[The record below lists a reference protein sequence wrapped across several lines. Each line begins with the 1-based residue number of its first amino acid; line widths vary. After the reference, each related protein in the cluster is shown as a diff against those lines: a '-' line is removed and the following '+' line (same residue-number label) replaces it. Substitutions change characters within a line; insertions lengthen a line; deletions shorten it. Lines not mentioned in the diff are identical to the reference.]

1 MPNFRSLA
9 HLEVPEKFV
18 WGWVGGWFAKSF
30 SCQTQPFCCVEVR
43 VRVVVLTIL
52 ITSDEANVLIP
63 ELKVETNIVEPPRD
77 NNLDGSLDKIL
88 NNLEVDTK
96 AKKELTDK
104 LLLLRM
110 WLLLVSR
117 SPLLMDLLLKNLI
130 LTLLWY

>member
-1 MPNFRSLA
+1 M
-9 HLEVPEKFV
+9 
-18 WGWVGGWFAKSF
+18 GGWFAKSF
-30 SCQTQPFCCVEVR
+30 SCQTQPLCCVEVR

-77 NNLDGSLDKIL
+77 NNLDGSLYKIL
-88 NNLEVDTK
+88 NNLEVNTK